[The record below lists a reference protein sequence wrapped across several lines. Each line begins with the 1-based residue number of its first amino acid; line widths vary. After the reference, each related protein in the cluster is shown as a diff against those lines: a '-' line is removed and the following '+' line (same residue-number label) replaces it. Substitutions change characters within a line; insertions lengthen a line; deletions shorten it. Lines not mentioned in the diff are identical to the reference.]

1 MDETKQSKKQ
11 RRRKRKQH
19 QKITALFMESV
30 SPEIQARQLLLN
42 QVMANESVNLKGQNL
57 EGKIQFMS

>member
-1 MDETKQSKKQ
+1 MKQMDETKQNY
-11 RRRKRKQH
+11 

-42 QVMANESVNLKGQNL
+42 QIMANELVSLK
-57 EGKIQFMS
+57 KY